1 MRANYWSKW
10 VLLALALASGL
21 AAADDS
27 SIQEP
32 TVRVLSWNVSGDA
45 FVAHPAA
52 FAALMRQADPD
63 VLLLD
68 EVSPSADAGK
78 LRKALAGVRSGDGET
93 WHIGF
98 GRSGGRQRTVIA
110 SRAPLEAL
118 AEFGSVVPYP
128 EADRDVILRR
138 MSVAERLDRDL
149 TMDEGIPV
157 NGGVLVTAGRRL
169 LLVIADLQS
178 RGNDPGSWQEF
189 RRQVEVREIRRLVR
203 QVLDRLPVDGV
214 VLAGDINLVSTALP
228 LVILTGPYPRP
239 HSGLIP
245 VELYHRDGA
254 TSWTWDGRGTPFP
267 SKPIDFQ
274 LYDSQ
279 ALRVRE
285 GFILDTEDLP
295 AEELERFGLETET
308 SSRLSDHRPLVVEYA
323 WH

>member
-1 MRANYWSKW
+1 MKSNIRSKW

-21 AAADDS
+21 TAADES

-32 TVRVLSWNVSGDA
+32 AVRVLSWNVSGDA
-45 FVAHPAA
+45 FVSDPTA
-52 FAALMRQADPD
+52 FAALIRQADPD

-78 LRKALAGVRSGDGET
+78 LRKALAGLRSGDAET
-93 WHIGF
+93 WYIDF
-98 GRSGGRQRTVIA
+98 GRSGGRQRGVIA
-110 SRAPLEAL
+110 SRVPLEAL
-118 AEFGSVVPYP
+118 AEFGAVVPYP
-128 EADRDVILRR
+128 EAERDVILRR
-138 MSVAERLDRDL
+138 MSLAERLDRDL
-149 TMDEGIPV
+149 TMDDGIPV
-157 NGGVLVTAGRRL
+157 NGAVLVTAGRRL
-169 LLVIADLQS
+169 LLVITDLQS

-203 QVLDRLPVDGV
+203 QVLDRMPVDGV

-254 TSWTWDGRGTPFP
+254 TSWTWDGTGTPFP

-285 GFILDTEDLP
+285 GFILDTADLP
-295 AEELERFGLETET
+295 AEELERFGLDAET
-308 SSRLSDHRPLVVEYA
+308 SSRLSDHRPLVVEYT

>member
-1 MRANYWSKW
+1 MKSNIRSQW
-10 VLLALALASGL
+10 VLLALALAGGL
-21 AAADDS
+21 TAADES

-32 TVRVLSWNVSGDA
+32 AVRVLSWNVSGDA
-45 FVAHPAA
+45 FVSYPTA
-52 FAALMRQADPD
+52 FAALVRQADPD

-78 LRKALAGVRSGDGET
+78 LQKALAGLQSGEGET
-93 WHIGF
+93 WYIDF
-98 GRSGGRQRTVIA
+98 GRSGGRQRGVIA
-110 SRAPLEAL
+110 SRVPLEAL

-128 EADRDVILRR
+128 EADRDVILQR

-149 TMDEGIPV
+149 TMDQGIPV
-157 NGGVLVTAGRRL
+157 NGAVLATAGRRL
-169 LLVIADLQS
+169 LLVITDLQS
-178 RGNDPGSWQEF
+178 RGNDPASWQEF

-203 QVLDRLPVDGV
+203 QVLDRMPVDGV

-254 TSWTWDGRGTPFP
+254 TSWTWDGTGTPFP

-285 GFILDTEDLP
+285 GFILDTADLP
-295 AEELERFGLETET
+295 AEELGRFGLETET

>member
-1 MRANYWSKW
+1 MKSNIRSKW
-10 VLLALALASGL
+10 VLLALALAGGL
-21 AAADDS
+21 TAADEP
-27 SIQEP
+27 SIRQP
-32 TVRVLSWNVSGDA
+32 AVRVLSWNVSGDA
-45 FVAHPAA
+45 FVSHPAA
-52 FAALMRQADPD
+52 FAALIRRADPD

-78 LRKALAGVRSGDGET
+78 LGKVLEGPRSGDAET
-93 WHIGF
+93 WHIDF
-98 GRSGGRQRTVIA
+98 GSSGGRQRCVIA

-118 AEFGSVVPYP
+118 AEFGAVVPYP
-128 EADRDVILRR
+128 DADRDAILRR
-138 MSVAERLDRDL
+138 MSVAERLDRAL
-149 TMDEGIPV
+149 TMDDGIPV
-157 NGGVLVTAGRRL
+157 NGAVLVTAGRRL
-169 LLVIADLQS
+169 LLVITDLQS

-189 RRQVEVREIRRLVR
+189 RRQVEVREIRRLIR
-203 QVLDRLPVDGV
+203 QVLDRMPVDGV

-254 TSWTWDGRGTPFP
+254 TSWTWDGTGTPFP

-274 LYDSQ
+274 LYGPQ

-285 GFILDTEDLP
+285 GFILDTADLP
-295 AEELERFGLETET
+295 AEELGRHGLEIET
-308 SSRLSDHRPLVVEYA
+308 SSRLSDHRPLVVDYA

>member
-1 MRANYWSKW
+1 MKSNIRSRWL
-10 VLLALALASGL
+10 LLALALASGL
-21 AAADDS
+21 TAADES

-32 TVRVLSWNVSGDA
+32 AVRVLSWNVSGDA
-45 FVAHPAA
+45 FVSDPTA
-52 FAALMRQADPD
+52 FAALIRQADPD

-78 LRKALAGVRSGDGET
+78 LGKALAGLRSGDGEA
-93 WHIGF
+93 WHIDF
-98 GRSGGRQRTVIA
+98 GRSGGRQRCVIA
-110 SRAPLEAL
+110 SRVPLEAL

-138 MSVAERLDRDL
+138 MPLADRFDRDL

-157 NGGVLVTAGRRL
+157 NGAVLVTAGRRL
-169 LLVIADLQS
+169 LLVITDLQS

-203 QVLDRLPVDGV
+203 QVLDRMPVDGV

-254 TSWTWDGRGTPFP
+254 TSWTWDGTGTPFA

-279 ALRVRE
+279 ALQVRE
-285 GFILDTEDLP
+285 GFILDTADLP
-295 AEELERFGLETET
+295 AEELERFGLDAET

>member
-1 MRANYWSKW
+1 MKSNIRSRWL
-10 VLLALALASGL
+10 LLALALASGL
-21 AAADDS
+21 TAADES

-32 TVRVLSWNVSGDA
+32 AVRVLSWNVSGDA
-45 FVAHPAA
+45 FVSDPTA
-52 FAALMRQADPD
+52 FAALIRQADPD

-78 LRKALAGVRSGDGET
+78 LGKALAGLRSGDGET
-93 WHIGF
+93 WYIDF
-98 GRSGGRQRTVIA
+98 GRSGGRQRCVIA
-110 SRAPLEAL
+110 SRVPLEAL
-118 AEFGSVVPYP
+118 AEFASVVPYP
-128 EADRDVILRR
+128 EADRDVILQR
-138 MSVAERLDRDL
+138 MPAAERLDRDL

-157 NGGVLVTAGRRL
+157 NGAVLVTAGRRL
-169 LLVIADLQS
+169 LLVITDLQS

-203 QVLDRLPVDGV
+203 QVLDRMPVDGV
-214 VLAGDINLVSTALP
+214 VLAGDINLVSTAVP

-254 TSWTWDGRGTPFP
+254 TSWTWDGTGTPFP

-285 GFILDTEDLP
+285 GFILDTADLP
-295 AEELERFGLETET
+295 AEELERFGLDAET

>member
-1 MRANYWSKW
+1 MKSNIRLRW
-10 VLLALALASGL
+10 VLLALALVGGI
-21 AAADDS
+21 AAAA
-27 SIQEP
+27 EP
-32 TVRVLSWNVSGDA
+32 SVQLPAVRVLSWNVSGDA
-45 FVAHPAA
+45 FVSHPAA

-68 EVSPSADAGK
+68 EVSPSADAAK
-78 LRKALAGVRSGDGET
+78 LRKALPDLRPGDGET
-93 WHIGF
+93 WHIDV
-98 GRSGGRQRTVIA
+98 GRSGGRQRAVIA
-110 SRAPLEAL
+110 SRVPIEPL
-118 AEFGSVVPYP
+118 AEFASVVPYP
-128 EADRDVILRR
+128 EADRDAILRR
-138 MSVAERLDRDL
+138 MSVAERLDWDL

-157 NGGVLVTAGRRL
+157 NGAVLVAGGRRL
-169 LLVIADLQS
+169 LLVIMDLQS

-203 QVLDRLPVDGV
+203 QVLGRLPVDGV

-254 TSWTWDGRGTPFP
+254 TSWTWDGTGTVFP

-285 GFILDTEDLP
+285 GFILDTADLP
-295 AEELERFGLETET
+295 AEELERFGLEIES
-308 SSRLSDHRPLVVEYA
+308 SSRLSDHRPLLVEYA